1 MVTPY
6 VGAISIADV
15 RAEIGAGAPYNMDSL
30 PFRRMARKPTGT
42 ISLSDLRLRYAP
54 NVGNLASPSGLGH
67 DSMFVANDV
76 SVTSLSITIVAQT
89 YANNY
94 VITDNNV
101 GAEFMSSWLIDA
113 NTTYTDNYK
122 ITWVWDSIGAGLT
135 VTPAQSNVVISSNV
149 VITAYR
155 NGQVSKAAVCT
166 IHIEDIYDSSRY
178 VNATIT
184 LTF

>member
-1 MVTPY
+1 MVTPLN
-6 VGAISIADV
+6 AISIADV
-15 RAEIGAGAPYNMDSL
+15 RAEIGAGAPYDMNSL

-42 ISLSDLRLRYAP
+42 ISLSDLRARYAP

-67 DSMFVANDV
+67 DSMFVANNA
-76 SVTSLSITIVAQT
+76 SVTSLKITIVAQT
-89 YANNY
+89 YPNNY
-94 VITDNNV
+94 VINDNNME
-101 GAEFMSSWLIDA
+101 AEFVSSWLTGA
-113 NTTYTDNYK
+113 NTSYTDNYK
-122 ITWVWDSIGAGLT
+122 ITWVWDSIDAGLT

-155 NGQVSKAAVCT
+155 NGQVSKAAVCR

-184 LTF
+184 LAF